1 VSLPSKNGN
10 ILPWLLAIDALRRT
24 RLAMAIPM
32 MTKG

>member
-24 RLAMAIPM
+24 RLAMAIPIVM
-32 MTKG
+32 KG